1 MFALVVPPYPV
12 NIAVQ
17 TISPTKYCFQFEN
30 RIQANEFTLFL
41 TDIPNFTPGYNAA
54 IYLAYQPF
62 TDWKYLGFINS
73 NKPSIICKIPKES
86 NNNDNINNNNNI
98 NNGLNNNMNTIIPT
112 EIIQIGISIE
122 TDLEIQSKPPI
133 EQQQQQQ
140 QQQQSNTL
148 STSMNN
154 FIKTE
159 EFKQVAFKLCDNLV
173 NYILSFSTPN
183 NTVPSSSINKWFE
196 NFQKKLKNDQLDF
209 LK

>member
-12 NIAVQ
+12 NVAVQ

-30 RIQANEFTLFL
+30 RVQAKEFTLFL
-41 TDIPNFTPGYNAA
+41 TDIQNFTSGYNAA

-73 NKPSIICKIPKES
+73 NKPSIICKMPSETLD
-86 NNNDNINNNNNI
+86 NNNNNNNNNNI
-98 NNGLNNNMNTIIPT
+98 NNGFINNINSIIPT
-112 EIIQIGISIE
+112 EVIQIGISIE
-122 TDLEIQSKPPI
+122 TDLEIQSKPLI

-140 QQQQSNTL
+140 QQNTSS
-148 STSMNN
+148 STSINN

-173 NYILSFSTPN
+173 NYILSFSTSN
-183 NTVPSSSINKWFE
+183 NTVPSSSINKWYE

>member
-12 NIAVQ
+12 NVAVQ

-30 RIQANEFTLFL
+30 RIQAKEFTLFL
-41 TDIPNFTPGYNAA
+41 TDIANFTAGYNAA

-73 NKPSIICKIPKES
+73 NKPSIICKIPTETLDK
-86 NNNDNINNNNNI
+86 NNNINNNNNNEI
-98 NNGLNNNMNTIIPT
+98 NNGFNNNMNSIIST

-133 EQQQQQQ
+133 EQQQQQ
-140 QQQQSNTL
+140 NT
-148 STSMNN
+148 SSPTSINN

-183 NTVPSSSINKWFE
+183 NTVPSSSINKWYE

-209 LK
+209 LKQ